1 MVVWLLKF
9 SAQLLKSLF
18 LRRGACLFLVPPA
31 INCLI
36 LTSVEACFILK
47 SSTISENG
55 LDDSY

>member
-1 MVVWLLKF
+1 MVWLLKF
-9 SAQLLKSLF
+9 FAQLLKSLF
-18 LRRGACLFLVPPA
+18 LQRGACLFLVPPA

-36 LTSVEACFILK
+36 LTSVEACVILN